1 MFESAIFNRGADL
14 RGTYPRDINEEVAWF
29 AGQTLVQFLRKRL
42 GVESPRIIVGRD
54 GRVSSPA
61 IYRALIEGIAARG
74 GVAIPCGL
82 ASTDLVQWGVGE
94 QVGGAVAGT
103 MVTAS
108 HNPAEYNGLK
118 SVVLNTER
126 NVLDPIRPN
135 TDLRPCLAEIAGLP
149 SASTAGVAPFPEGT
163 GNELRSQFV
172 AAACTQAPRL
182 SEATGKIVLDPG
194 NGAAAIFLTPLKAEL
209 ERLGANVEVEA
220 IAAEIDG
227 TFPTR
232 PSNPGLPGAVKGLQ
246 AAVVKTGAAF
256 GVAFDGDA
264 DRAFMVDEKGE
275 FVPGSQML
283 AALADAAIR
292 QKKAA
297 GIERCPVVIP
307 AVCSWK
313 VIETIRAAGGIPVMS
328 RVGQDS
334 LRTAAMQTGAVFA
347 GESSAHF
354 NFPDTYMLD
363 SGLFATMTFWNLLIE
378 SGKTASELLSDFAI
392 WPASGETNLR
402 IESDRWSEISRI
414 IIGTLV
420 ETYGSAERNCFV
432 LPLDGV
438 GVYSTGTSGSES
450 DVFTEDGEFGS
461 VYRVIADGYT
471 PDWMFN
477 VRASNNEPL
486 LRLNVESQ
494 VADQVP
500 TILEEL
506 INTVEQ
512 ICRKEGASVS
522 RDD

>member
-1 MFESAIFNRGADL
+1 MFERAIFNRGADL

-42 GVESPRIIVGRD
+42 SVEAPRILIGRD

-74 GVAIPCGL
+74 GVPIPCGL

-94 QVGGAVAGT
+94 RVDGAVAGT

-108 HNPAEYNGLK
+108 HNPAQYNGIK
-118 SVVLNTER
+118 SVIYDAER
-126 NVLDPIRPN
+126 NVVDPIRPN
-135 TDLRPCLAEIAGLP
+135 TDLQPCLAEIIGSP

-163 GNELRSQFV
+163 GNELRSDFV
-172 AAACTQAPRL
+172 AAACAQAPRL
-182 SEATGKIVLDPG
+182 SEATGKVVLDPG
-194 NGAAAIFLTPLKAEL
+194 NGAAGIFLTPLKVEL
-209 ERLGANVEVEA
+209 AKLGANVEVEA
-220 IAAEIDG
+220 ISAEIDG
-227 TFPTR
+227 TFPSR
-232 PSNPGLPGAVKGLQ
+232 PSNPGLPGAVKALQ
-246 AAVVKTGAAF
+246 ESVVKTGALF

-264 DRAFMVDEKGE
+264 DRAFMVDENGA

-283 AALADAAIR
+283 AALADSAIR
-292 QKKAA
+292 KKKAA
-297 GIERCPVVIP
+297 GVDRCPVAVP

-313 VIETIRAAGGIPVMS
+313 VIETIRAAGGIPVMA

-334 LRTAAMQTGAVFA
+334 LRTACIQTDAVFA

-354 NFPDTYMLD
+354 NFPDTYLLD
-363 SGLFATMTFWNLLIE
+363 SGLFATMTFWNMLIE

-402 IESDRWSEISRI
+402 IASDRWSEISKT

-420 ETYGSAERNCFV
+420 ETYGAPDRNCFV
-432 LPLDGV
+432 LTLDGV
-438 GVYSTGTSGSES
+438 GVYSTGTSGQEGE
-450 DVFTEDGEFGS
+450 VFTEDGEFGAI
-461 VYRVIADGYT
+461 YRVIADGYT

-494 VADQVP
+494 IADQVE
-500 TILEEL
+500 TILNEL
-506 INTVEQ
+506 IATVEQ
-512 ICRKEGASVS
+512 ICEKEGAGVS
-522 RDD
+522 RDG

>member
-1 MFESAIFNRGADL
+1 MFESAIFDRGADL

-29 AGQTLVQFLRKRL
+29 AGQTLVHFVRKRT
-42 GVESPRIIVGRD
+42 GQKSPRIIVGRD

-61 IYRALIEGIAARG
+61 IYRALIEGISARG

-94 QVGGAVAGT
+94 RFDDAIAGT

-108 HNPAEYNGLK
+108 HNPKQYNGIK
-118 SVVLNTER
+118 SVIYDSEN
-126 NVLDPIRPN
+126 NVVDPIRPIS
-135 TDLRPCLAEIAGLP
+135 DLRPCLAEIAGSP
-149 SASTAGVAPFPEGT
+149 AASSPAIAPFPAGT
-163 GNELRSQFV
+163 GNELRSRFV

-182 SEATGKIVLDPG
+182 ADATGKIVLDPG
-194 NGAAAIFLTPLKAEL
+194 NGAAGIFLTPLKAEL
-209 ERLGANVEVEA
+209 ERLGADVEVEA
-220 IAAEIDG
+220 VAAEIDG

-232 PSNPGLPGAVKGLQ
+232 PSNPGLPGAVKLLQ
-246 AAVVKTGAAF
+246 EKVQQTGAKF

-264 DRAFMVDEKGE
+264 DRAFMVDEKGT

-283 AALADAAIR
+283 AALADAEIR
-292 QKKAA
+292 KKKAA
-297 GIERCPVVIP
+297 GVDRCPVVIP

-313 VIETIRAAGGIPVMS
+313 VVESIRAAGGIPVMS

-334 LRTAAMQTGAVFA
+334 LRTAAIQTGAVFG

-354 NFPDTYMLD
+354 NFPDTYLLD

-378 SGKTASELLSDFAI
+378 SGKTASELLSEFEI

-402 IESDRWSEISRI
+402 IESDRWSEISKT
-414 IIGTLV
+414 IIGELTGAYAAPV
-420 ETYGSAERNCFV
+420 QNCFV
-432 LPLDGV
+432 LTLDGV
-438 GVYSTGTSGSES
+438 GVYSTGTHGSEA
-450 DVFTEDGEFGS
+450 DVFTEDREFGS
-461 VYRVIADGYT
+461 VYRIIADGYT

-494 VADQVP
+494 QDGQVD
-500 TILEEL
+500 TILNEL
-506 INTVEQ
+506 IGKVEE
-512 ICRKEGASVS
+512 ICSKEGASVS
-522 RDD
+522 RDA